1 MRLAI
6 FGILFILVLSIL
18 MLAPTITINSSA
30 VISSSAYAY
39 IRSAMYFLP
48 LGTVSVILTLII
60 SFWLLRVVIAVVKMI
75 WDVIPVKI

>member
-6 FGILFILVLSIL
+6 FGIIFVLVLSIL
-18 MLAPTITINSSA
+18 LLMPTITISSSA

-48 LGTVSVILTLII
+48 IGTVTAILTLII
-60 SFWLLRVVIAVVKMI
+60 SFWVLRIVIAVVKMI
-75 WDVIPVKI
+75 WDVLPVK